1 MHLQDVATTTSV
13 ENDSTHTLSHHE
25 CSSQHHYLCI
35 SPGELEAEM
44 REAILRVKRQTS
56 PATFHAPMDIPEQS
70 YIPINS
76 HLPAELPVVCV
87 TVTVV
92 SYFVWLWSS
101 CTVVLCS

>member
-1 MHLQDVATTTSV
+1 MATTTSV
-13 ENDSTHTLSHHE
+13 EDDSSHTLSHQE

-56 PATFHAPMDIPEQS
+56 PTFHAPMDIPEQN

-76 HLPAELPVVCV
+76 HLSAELPVVCV
-87 TVTVV
+87 KVTVV

-101 CTVVLCS
+101 YTVVLCS